1 MLARRASVILE
12 LTMDDKAKL
21 RVPAALAVVVLAGC
35 GTPSPAPAD
44 ASTDTPVVVAD
55 AGPADAGCVP
65 PEVYDPVAM
74 MCIPI
79 V

>member
-1 MLARRASVILE
+1 MLAAPASGILA
-12 LTMDDKAKL
+12 LTMDDKPKL

-35 GTPSPAPAD
+35 GTPAPAPAD
-44 ASTDTPVVVAD
+44 ASTDAPVVVAD
-55 AGPADAGCVP
+55 AGPADAGCIP